1 MRKICLM
8 LFVATMMM
16 VSCTE
21 DKTAE
26 LETMKVQYSE
36 LEAQYTALN
45 IDYDNLKTE
54 YSRLE
59 QSIKE
64 TPAPQNNC
72 CGEAAALR
80 QKMANAQKTVRK
92 LKEDFA
98 DFQSGFGLTNMIDID
113 DRIKA
118 VERALR

>member
-80 QKMANAQKTVRK
+80 QKMANAKKTVRK

-113 DRIKA
+113 DRIRA

>member
-8 LFVATMMM
+8 LFAATMMM

-26 LETMKVQYSE
+26 LGSMKAQYSE
-36 LEAQYTALN
+36 LEAKYTALN
-45 IDYDNLKTE
+45 IDYENLKAD

-64 TPAPQNNC
+64 TPVPQNNC

-80 QKMANAQKTVRK
+80 QKMANAKKAVRK

-98 DFQSGFGLTNMIDID
+98 DFQSGFGLTNMLDID
-113 DRIKA
+113 NRIKA
-118 VERALR
+118 VESALR

>member
-8 LFVATMMM
+8 LFAATIMM

-26 LETMKVQYSE
+26 LESIKVQYSE
-36 LEAQYTALN
+36 LEAKYTALN
-45 IDYDNLKTE
+45 IDYENLKAE

-64 TPAPQNNC
+64 TPVPQNNC

-80 QKMANAQKTVRK
+80 QKMANAKKTVRK

-113 DRIKA
+113 NRIKA
-118 VERALR
+118 VEHALR

>member
-80 QKMANAQKTVRK
+80 QKMANAKKTVRK

>member
-16 VSCTE
+16 VSCAE

-36 LEAQYTALN
+36 LEAKYTALN
-45 IDYDNLKTE
+45 IDYDNLKAE

-80 QKMANAQKTVRK
+80 QKMANAKKTVRK

-113 DRIKA
+113 DRIRA

>member
-1 MRKICLM
+1 MRRICLM
-8 LFVATMMM
+8 LFAAAMMM
-16 VSCTE
+16 ISCAE

-26 LETMKVQYSE
+26 LESIKVQYSE
-36 LEAQYTALN
+36 LEAKYTALN
-45 IDYDNLKTE
+45 IDYENLKAE

-64 TPAPQNNC
+64 TPVPQNNC
-72 CGEAAALR
+72 CGEAATLR
-80 QKMANAQKTVRK
+80 QKMANAKKTVRK

-118 VERALR
+118 VEHALR

>member
-8 LFVATMMM
+8 LFAATIMM

-21 DKTAE
+21 YKTAE
-26 LETMKVQYSE
+26 LESIKVQYSE
-36 LEAQYTALN
+36 LEAKYTALN
-45 IDYDNLKTE
+45 IDYENLKAE

-64 TPAPQNNC
+64 TPVPQNNC

-80 QKMANAQKTVRK
+80 QKMANAKKTVRK

-113 DRIKA
+113 NRIKA
-118 VERALR
+118 VEHALR

>member
-1 MRKICLM
+1 MRRICLM
-8 LFVATMMM
+8 LFAAAMMI
-16 VSCTE
+16 SCAE

-26 LETMKVQYSE
+26 LESIKVQYSE
-36 LEAQYTALN
+36 LEAKYTALN
-45 IDYDNLKTE
+45 IDYENLKAD

-59 QSIKE
+59 QSAKE
-64 TPAPQNNC
+64 IPAPQNNC

-80 QKMANAQKTVRK
+80 QKMANAKKAVRK

-98 DFQSGFGLTNMIDID
+98 DFQSGFGLTNMLDID

-118 VERALR
+118 VERAL

>member
-1 MRKICLM
+1 MRKICLI

-16 VSCTE
+16 VSCAE

-64 TPAPQNNC
+64 TSAPQNNC

-80 QKMANAQKTVRK
+80 QKMANAKKTVRK

>member
-1 MRKICLM
+1 MRRICLM
-8 LFVATMMM
+8 LFVAAMM
-16 VSCTE
+16 VISCAE

-26 LETMKVQYSE
+26 LASIKVQYSE
-36 LEAQYTALN
+36 LEAKYTALN
-45 IDYDNLKTE
+45 IDYENLKAD

-59 QSIKE
+59 QSAKE
-64 TPAPQNNC
+64 IPAPQNNC

-80 QKMANAQKTVRK
+80 QKMANAKKAVRK

-98 DFQSGFGLTNMIDID
+98 DFQSGFGLTNMLDID

-118 VERALR
+118 VERAL

>member
-16 VSCTE
+16 VSCAE

-26 LETMKVQYSE
+26 LQTMKVQYSE
-36 LEAQYTALN
+36 LEAKYTALN
-45 IDYDNLKTE
+45 IDYDNLKAE

-80 QKMANAQKTVRK
+80 QKMANAKKTVRK